1 MKEDLKIKSATEAFE
16 NALKNDNKEHYTLRL
31 FVSGMTPGSIRAIKN
46 IKQICKVHLAGRF
59 ELEVIDIYQQPEL
72 GKSEQIIVAPT
83 LIKKMPLPLKKIHR
97 RSFRSRQSPYRI
109 EHNTQK
115 PRVPQLKMIFFRS
128 KAQ

>member
-1 MKEDLKIKSATEAFE
+1 MKEDPEIKNAIEVFE

-46 IKQICKVHLAGRF
+46 IKEICKVYLAGRF

-83 LIKKMPLPLKKIHR
+83 LIKKMPLPLKKFIGDLSDR
-97 RSFRSRQSPYRI
+97 DKVLIGLNVLPK
-109 EHNTQK
+109 K
-115 PRVPQLKMIFFRS
+115 PGPTD
-128 KAQ
+128 